1 MGGRI
6 VEVVGNGVIRRSAK
20 FLLTGIPGLE
30 NAIMDLLFRLEVY
43 GE

>member
-1 MGGRI
+1 MGGRT

-20 FLLTGIPGLE
+20 FLLIVIPRLD
-30 NAIMDLLFRLEVY
+30 NAIVDLLFRLEVY